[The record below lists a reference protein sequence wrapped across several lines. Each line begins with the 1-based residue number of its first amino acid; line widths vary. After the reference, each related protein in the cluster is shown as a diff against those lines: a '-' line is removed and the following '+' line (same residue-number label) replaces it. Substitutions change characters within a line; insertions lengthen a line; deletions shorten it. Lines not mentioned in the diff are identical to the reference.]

1 VTYTYN
7 KCDNALVA
15 GGTATPI
22 AHANGKL
29 YTYAVSVGSTA
40 TEITSASLP
49 DAERVD
55 IAIFNLSADTAY
67 IGPDESVTTATGF
80 PIIQNGSISIASTDC
95 PIYAI
100 GADQASIDLRVLEII

>member
-29 YTYAVSVGSTA
+29 YHYAVSVGSTA

-55 IAIFNLSADTAY
+55 IAIKNPSADTVY
-67 IGPDESVTTATGF
+67 IGDENVTTTTGF
-80 PIIQNGSISIASTDC
+80 PLAQNESIVIASTDC